1 MKVLAAFVVLTGLGI
16 TCASAQVPADLSGQY
31 QCLQNCRGPGLA
43 YVTQYG
49 WDLNLVNEAGQ
60 PSRAWIDHPGHIWAQ
75 SWDEGAVYSPDGFTI
90 QFDDGTVWQRY
101 VGQGLPVV
109 PAPAPAPRVGVLPAP
124 QVGMA
129 PAPQV
134 GVLPAPGRRRATVPV
149 QPAPAAVRAFDGM
162 WSVQIIT
169 ESGACDRAYRYAV
182 RISDGNVV
190 NESGEPANLQG
201 HVAPNGRIRV
211 SVSAGSQQASGQ
223 GRLSATTGSGTW
235 RGQGSSGTC
244 AGVWQAERRG

>member
-1 MKVLAAFVVLTGLGI
+1 MKVLAAVVVAGGLGMSF
-16 TCASAQVPADLSGQY
+16 ASAQVPAALSGQY

-75 SWDEGAVYSPDGFTI
+75 SWSEGAVYSPDGLTI

-101 VGQGLPVV
+101 VGQGLPAVPP
-109 PAPAPAPRVGVLPAP
+109 PAPAPQAGI
-124 QVGMA
+124 A

-134 GVLPAPGRRRATVPV
+134 EVLPAPGRRRAAVPM
-149 QPAPAAVRAFDGM
+149 QPVPAAVHAFDGM

-169 ESGACDRAYRYAV
+169 ESGSCDRAYRYAV
-182 RISDGNVV
+182 QIRNGYVV
-190 NESGEPANLQG
+190 NESGEPADLQG
-201 HVAPNGRIRV
+201 RVAPNGRIQV

-223 GRLSATTGSGTW
+223 GRLSATTGNGTW
-235 RGQGSSGTC
+235 RGQGSTGTC
-244 AGVWQAERRG
+244 SGVWQAERRG